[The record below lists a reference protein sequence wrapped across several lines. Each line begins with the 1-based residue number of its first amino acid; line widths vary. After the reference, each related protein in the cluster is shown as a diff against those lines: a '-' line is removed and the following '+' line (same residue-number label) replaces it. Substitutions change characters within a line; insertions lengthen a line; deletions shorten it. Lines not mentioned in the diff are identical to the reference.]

1 LHQFSDQGVGV
12 HTDTTQ
18 EFAGIAVEKIA
29 YLSKN
34 PLGFFISTMMAGAY
48 VGIAIMLILT
58 LGNEAWVVSSA
69 SH

>member
-1 LHQFSDQGVGV
+1 V
-12 HTDTTQ
+12 HTDTTL

-29 YLSKN
+29 YLKRN

-58 LGNEAWVVSSA
+58 LGNSLTE
-69 SH
+69 